1 MKKRLNFLKISKKS
15 NFKNSLLTL
24 ITLGI
29 YNKKNNI
36 QKEIDKLNLEILKY
50 ESEKNTHQTDL
61 NILKASTEQKIT
73 KILETQITILKS
85 LESNLIQAQE
95 ESEQLNTSMQE
106 NNVHH
111 DSNSITAPSTSQET
125 SAALPEKDD
134 KEFDKNSSNDEL
146 SNNPL
151 KSRSSSQQSLLN

>member
-1 MKKRLNFLKISKKS
+1 MENNR
-15 NFKNSLLTL
+15 
-24 ITLGI
+24 
-29 YNKKNNI
+29 KNNI
-36 QKEIDKLNLEILKY
+36 QKDIEKLNLKILKY
-50 ESEKNTHQTDL
+50 ENEKNTHQTDL

-95 ESEQLNTSMQE
+95 ESGQLNTSMQE
-106 NNVHH
+106 NHVRH

-125 SAALPEKDD
+125 SATLSEKDD
-134 KEFDKNSSNDEL
+134 KEFDQNLANDEL